1 MNSPQPSAPESGWV
15 EDPEAAPHLVS
26 RGGIDHTPGAAL
38 VTVRGRAVLAL
49 PASSGGDSGLV
60 RAVDV
65 ATGAVLPDR
74 ALLRYERHEVLA
86 LGAGRLLA
94 TLGPHRDTV
103 VVRDAVTGSPV
114 GVPILQER
122 QTRSLALAVVDGR
135 PVVITTGSGLAIWD
149 VATGELIGRHERVFG
164 RHFVTYQGRLL
175 LVAEAAADSLRLHDV
190 LTGEAVGH
198 PLRCDFS
205 MSVWRLAAVEHD
217 GRLLVAFL
225 DSHADT
231 KVSLWDVTA
240 GVELPTAPPADDVRE
255 LAFAMVNG
263 RPLLLV
269 ARSGKSGPPLTLWDP
284 VAGHQ
289 VLPDFF
295 AGFDGDCALI
305 ALGSLDDGFFVVTAG
320 AGAGPSELL
329 VWSAEGR
336 RRTTLADGAVCRL
349 APGTVDG
356 RPTIALGGAGGSL
369 RLVDVRTGQEFT
381 SPYYGGPVD
390 NGFIGTLDAAGR
402 AVVILGGRPMRLW
415 DVAAGVPVARLNR
428 SSGGVTHSAAGELDG
443 RAVVALVAGARGT
456 EATLSV
462 WDPAADALV
471 CEVSL
476 EQFIDDLRPEA
487 VACTEID
494 GRTAVA
500 VVIGRTVHSW
510 DAATGESLGRP
521 YPGVGKSI
529 LAMAAGRVGDRPV
542 LAVGGKDRLVHVF
555 DPATGTAVVP
565 PLAGHS
571 DIVTAVAVGTA
582 DGRPV
587 VVSGS
592 WDNTVRVWDAVTGAS
607 AGGPWSGHGDTI
619 RAVRVTEW
627 NGEPVVLSHASSGP
641 PRMWRLRASAGR
653 SGHTAAVGTVAAGR
667 WEGRPVFASGSDDR
681 TVRLWDAAT
690 GRALGPALTEHAAAV
705 THVTF
710 SGPDRDILVTG
721 DESGVVLRWRSH
733 AGVLRG
739 EPLTSLGGR
748 IGGIATA
755 EVDGRAVVG
764 VGGPGGVL
772 RTWDAATG
780 EAHAELRAG
789 AAVGHVDLGVLDG
802 RPVAL
807 TISYGVTDEGAV
819 LALWDVIAGEQS
831 GEPVTVPEESANLG
845 TLATVD
851 GRLVVIRGI
860 DAGDGGDYHPEE
872 AADVEVVDVATRTVL
887 RRHRQKG
894 GWTHHAIVSR
904 SAGGTV
910 LLVVAEEGIVVDPF
924 QPNVEQSEY
933 TGHRAAVK
941 CLATAEVGGRTIVA
955 SGDQGNGL
963 HFWDLD
969 TRERLG

>member
-1 MNSPQPSAPESGWV
+1 MDSPQPSVPESGWV
-15 EDPEAAPHLVS
+15 EDPEVAPHLILRS
-26 RGGIDHTPGAAL
+26 GIDHTRNAAL
-38 VTVRGRAVLAL
+38 VTVAGRAVLAL
-49 PASSGGDSGLV
+49 PASGGDSGLV

-65 ATGAVLPDR
+65 ATGTVLPDR
-74 ALLRYERHEVLA
+74 SLLRYGRHEVLA

-94 TLGPHRDTV
+94 TLGPQHDTV

-149 VATGELIGRHERVFG
+149 VETGEAVGRHARIHG

-205 MSVWRLAAVEHD
+205 MSVWRLAAVEHE

-225 DSHADT
+225 DSHAHA
-231 KVSLWDVTA
+231 KVSLWDVTS
-240 GVELPTAPPADDVRE
+240 GVELPTAPPAGDVRE
-255 LAFAMVNG
+255 IALATMNG

-269 ARSGKSGPPLTLWDP
+269 ARSGAPESPLMLWDP
-284 VAGHQ
+284 VAGRQ

-295 AGFDGDCALI
+295 AGYDGDCALI

-329 VWSAEGR
+329 VWSPEGR
-336 RRTTLADGAVCRL
+336 RRTVLADGAVWRL
-349 APGTVDG
+349 ALGAVDG
-356 RPTIALGGAGGSL
+356 RPTIALGGSDGSL
-369 RLVDVRTGQEFT
+369 RLVDARTGREFT
-381 SPYYGGPVD
+381 SPVYGGRVGD
-390 NGFIGTLDAAGR
+390 SFVGTMDTAGR
-402 AVVILGGRPMRLW
+402 AVVILRGQPMRLW
-415 DVAAGVPVARLNR
+415 DVAAGAPVARLNR
-428 SSGGVTHSAAGELDG
+428 SCDGIARSAAGELDG
-443 RAVVALVAGARGT
+443 RTVVALVAGARGT
-456 EATLSV
+456 DATLSV
-462 WDPAADALV
+462 WDPVADAPV

-476 EQFIDDLRPEA
+476 ERVSDDLRSEA
-487 VACTEID
+487 VAFTEID

-500 VVIGRTVHSW
+500 VAIGRTVHSW
-510 DAATGESLGRP
+510 DAATGESRGRP

-542 LAVGGKDRLVHVF
+542 LAVGGKDRLVHVV

-565 PLAGHS
+565 PLAGHC
-571 DIVTAVAVGTA
+571 DIVTAVAIGAA

-587 VVSGS
+587 VISGS
-592 WDNTVRVWDAVTGAS
+592 WDSTVRVWDAVTGACI
-607 AGGPWSGHGDTI
+607 GGPWSGHGDII
-619 RAVRVTEW
+619 RAVQVTEW
-627 NGEPVVLSHASSGP
+627 NGEPVVVSHARSGP
-641 PRMWRLRASAGR
+641 PRMWRLRAPAAE
-653 SGHTAAVGTVAAGR
+653 SGHTNAVVAVAAGR
-667 WEGRPVFASGSDDR
+667 WEGRTVFASGSDDR

-690 GRALGPALTEHAAAV
+690 GRWLGPALTDHAAAV
-705 THVTF
+705 THVAFT
-710 SGPDRDILVTG
+710 GPGRDILVTG

-739 EPLTSLGGR
+739 EPLTSVGGR
-748 IGGIATA
+748 IAGIATA
-755 EVDGRAVVG
+755 EVDGRTVVG

-772 RTWDAATG
+772 RTWDAVTG
-780 EAHAELRAG
+780 EPHTELRAG
-789 AAVGHVDLGVLDG
+789 AAVGHADLGVLDG
-802 RPVAL
+802 RLVAV
-807 TISYGVTDEGAV
+807 TISYGSTDEGAV
-819 LALWDVIAGEQS
+819 LTLWDVITGKPRD
-831 GEPVTVPEESANLG
+831 EPVTVPEESANLG

-851 GRLVVIRGI
+851 DRLVVIRGI

-887 RRHRQKG
+887 RRYRQKG
-894 GWTHHAIVSR
+894 GWTHHAIISR

-910 LLVVAEEGIVVDPF
+910 LLVVAEDEVVVDPF
-924 QPNVEQSEY
+924 EADGEKSEY

-941 CLATAEVGGRTIVA
+941 CLAAAEVDGRTVVA
-955 SGDQGNGL
+955 SGDQGNSL

-969 TRERLG
+969 TREPLG